1 MVWYRS
7 DVAIRTDAEGRYSL
21 NDLQKAATSG
31 ANPRTSEVYEFI
43 RRPETSDL
51 ISEIET
57 TGNSRNKA
65 VATKTGRNG
74 GTYVAKELVYAY
86 ATWISPF

>member
-21 NDLQKAATSG
+21 NDLHKAAG
-31 ANPRTSEVYEFI
+31 GERKSEPMNWRNTDSFSALVTE
-43 RRPETSDL
+43 L
-51 ISEIET
+51 ET
-57 TGNSRNKA
+57 TGIPVVSIP
-65 VATKTGRNG
+65 GRNG

>member
-7 DVAIRTDAEGRYSL
+7 DVAIRTDAEGRYCL

-57 TGNSRNKA
+57 TGDSRSCNPTDSKA
-65 VATKTGRNG
+65 GRYG
-74 GTYVAKELVYAY
+74 GTYVCRGAQE
-86 ATWISPF
+86 IR